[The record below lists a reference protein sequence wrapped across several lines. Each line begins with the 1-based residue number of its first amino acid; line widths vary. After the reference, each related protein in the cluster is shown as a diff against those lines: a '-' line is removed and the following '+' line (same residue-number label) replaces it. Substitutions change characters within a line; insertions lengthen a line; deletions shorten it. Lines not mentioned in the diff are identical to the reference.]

1 MENVSERGLAT
12 IERIDPQKEIEYGTR
27 AANALIDVV
36 KKAGLSKKLGGD
48 KEHLCFEA
56 WQTVGKF
63 YGATPKVEWTKPIID
78 SAGIV
83 IGYNSRA
90 VVLQGDRII
99 GAAEASCQRD
109 EEKWNSRPKYEYH
122 YVKKSGGTSKDDPGK
137 EELVWEKKNGK
148 SLPKKVKVLTGS
160 ELVPLFQLES
170 MSQTRA
176 QAKALRSCFAW
187 VVVLAGFA
195 ATPAEEMDG
204 VIDAET
210 VETQEEEKT
219 NHNGEPSESIEF
231 ITEPQRKRF
240 FAIAK
245 KTGASNEQIKEWLY
259 REYDIEST
267 QNIPKSLYEEI
278 CIRVKDDLTEPGE

>member
-1 MENVSERGLAT
+1 
-12 IERIDPQKEIEYGTR
+12 
-27 AANALIDVV
+27 
-36 KKAGLSKKLGGD
+36 
-48 KEHLCFEA
+48 
-56 WQTVGKF
+56 
-63 YGATPKVEWTKPIID
+63 
-78 SAGIV
+78 
-83 IGYNSRA
+83 
-90 VVLQGDRII
+90 
-99 GAAEASCQRD
+99 
-109 EEKWNSRPKYEYH
+109 
-122 YVKKSGGTSKDDPGK
+122 
-137 EELVWEKKNGK
+137 
-148 SLPKKVKVLTGS
+148 VKVLTGS

-219 NHNGEPSESIEF
+219 NHNGEPPELMEF